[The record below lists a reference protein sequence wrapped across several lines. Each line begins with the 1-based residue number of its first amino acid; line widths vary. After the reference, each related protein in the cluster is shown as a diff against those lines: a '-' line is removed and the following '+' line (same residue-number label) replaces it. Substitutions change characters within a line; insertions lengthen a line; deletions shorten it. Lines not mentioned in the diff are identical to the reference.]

1 MTGFFMGSSFFSVWL
16 CQDTGSGAGTLS
28 GTPGALKMAL
38 NPQFART
45 SLPVTAGEK
54 NMTVQALEHVTI
66 RCAQL
71 KRTRDFYVELMGL
84 VEGARPDFPFR
95 GHWLYL
101 GDVPVVHLV
110 EAADNPGAWGRDLV
124 IPSAEDGTG
133 SFDHVAFRGDN
144 FADMRARLTAAG
156 ITFRERAVPGGQLS
170 QLFVP
175 DPEGVLVEI
184 NFRNRP

>member
-1 MTGFFMGSSFFSVWL
+1 
-16 CQDTGSGAGTLS
+16 
-28 GTPGALKMAL
+28 
-38 NPQFART
+38 
-45 SLPVTAGEK
+45 
-54 NMTVQALEHVTI
+54 
-66 RCAQL
+66 
-71 KRTRDFYVELMGL
+71 
-84 VEGARPDFPFR
+84 
-95 GHWLYL
+95 
-101 GDVPVVHLV
+101 VPVVRLV